1 MEKCTI
7 TGIYR
12 SPEGTSH
19 RYKAGALLPDGYVLV
34 SRGEI
39 VELPEVVAE
48 ANADLPGGKQAPAPE
63 NKAEKPPGTK
73 KPGSVAAR
81 LEG

>member
-12 SPEGTSH
+12 SPDGTSR
-19 RYKAGALLPDGYVLV
+19 RYKAGAVMPDGYVLV

-39 VELPEVVAE
+39 NDLPEVVAE
-48 ANADLPGGKQAPAPE
+48 ANADQVGGKAIAGAPE
-63 NKAEKPPGTK
+63 NKAQKPPK
-73 KPGSVAAR
+73 AKEA
-81 LEG
+81 

>member
-1 MEKCTI
+1 MDKCTI

-39 VELPEVVAE
+39 NDLPEVVAE
-48 ANADLPGGKQAPAPE
+48 ANADQLAGKAIDGAPE
-63 NKAEKPPGTK
+63 NKAQKPPKAKG
-73 KPGSVAAR
+73 A
-81 LEG
+81 

>member
-19 RYKAGALLPDGYVLV
+19 RYKAGAVMPDGYVLV

-39 VELPEVVAE
+39 ADLPEVAAE
-48 ANADLPGGKQAPAPE
+48 ANADQVGAKAIASAPE
-63 NKAEKPPGTK
+63 NKAQKPPRVK
-73 KPGSVAAR
+73 D
-81 LEG
+81 